1 MLNSHRREHI
11 LEHLSHHDRVSVADL
26 VESLSVSDE
35 TVRRDLKDLEKEGLL
50 RRVHGGAIGVSS
62 NRDKPIMERVQKQ
75 TKEKGIIA
83 KLAVELIS
91 DHSSIFLHIGST
103 TEALARQLGR
113 FSDLKVY
120 TNSLSVALIAKEHFG
135 VSVFMTPG
143 RLRKDEADLVGYDT
157 ISYLE
162 EYYFDTAFM
171 SVAGVDLER
180 GFMDYDEDEV
190 RVRQTIVNCARNKV
204 VMADSSKFGK
214 SANMRTVSFEEV
226 DRFVTDRKPDAEFR
240 KRFSQADLDVIH
252 G

>member
-1 MLNSHRREHI
+1 
-11 LEHLSHHDRVSVADL
+11 
-26 VESLSVSDE
+26 
-35 TVRRDLKDLEKEGLL
+35 
-50 RRVHGGAIGVSS
+50 
-62 NRDKPIMERVQKQ
+62 
-75 TKEKGIIA
+75 
-83 KLAVELIS
+83 
-91 DHSSIFLHIGST
+91 
-103 TEALARQLGR
+103 
-113 FSDLKVY
+113 
-120 TNSLSVALIAKEHFG
+120 
-135 VSVFMTPG
+135 
-143 RLRKDEADLVGYDT
+143 
-157 ISYLE
+157 
-162 EYYFDTAFM
+162 M